1 MPLDIVV
8 PDLLPAPDAP
18 PAMRSVRLPNLER
31 WLARA
36 DHSVVDTGGSHG
48 WIAAAHGLANPLPY
62 AAISLAGEGIDTPG
76 EWIRADPV
84 HLRVEGDDV
93 VLHDPSVLEL
103 TTGETA
109 ALVAAL
115 REHFAPDGLEWQAV
129 SPERWYVRVPAGES
143 PTTVP
148 LERAFRRNV
157 FGMLPRGRGRIN
169 WPSALTESQ
178 MTLSAHAVNLKR
190 ASASLA
196 ANSVW
201 FWGEGPRPA
210 PLGRRYEAVHAT
222 DAFSLGIARLSG
234 AEAHALPAGIEEIAA
249 ASGGGASLVVVE
261 SLTRWLRRGDALAW
275 LAATVDLDGRW
286 FDDLGAAIARHGI
299 VRIILPGEERT
310 RIATLTS
317 SSRWRWFRGR
327 KSIVEHA

>member
-31 WLARA
+31 WLSRA
-36 DHSVVDTGGSHG
+36 DLSVAETGGSHG
-48 WIAAAHGLANPLPY
+48 WIAAEHGLGQAIPH
-62 AAISLAGEGIDTPG
+62 AAICLAGEGVDTAG

-84 HLRVEGDDV
+84 HLRVDRDAV
-93 VLHDPSVLEL
+93 VLHDPAVLEL

-109 ALVAAL
+109 SLVSSL
-115 REHFAPDGLEWQAV
+115 REHFASDGLEWQAV

-148 LERAFRRNV
+148 LERAFGRNV

-178 MTLSAHAVNLKR
+178 MTLSEHEVNAKR
-190 ASASLA
+190 APKPA

-210 PLGRRYEAVHAT
+210 NLERRYGIVHAV
-222 DAFSLGIARLSG
+222 DPFSLGIARLSK
-234 AEAHALPAGIEEIAA
+234 AEAQPLPAGLEEIAP
-249 ASGGGASLVVVE
+249 GNPTLLVVD

-275 LAATVDLDGRW
+275 LVATVDLDGRW
-286 FDDLGAAIARHGI
+286 FDDLGSAIARHGT
-299 VRIILPGEERT
+299 VRIILPGEDRT
-310 RIATLTS
+310 RVATLTS
-317 SSRWRWFRGR
+317 LSRWRWFRGR
-327 KSIVEHA
+327 KAIAAHA